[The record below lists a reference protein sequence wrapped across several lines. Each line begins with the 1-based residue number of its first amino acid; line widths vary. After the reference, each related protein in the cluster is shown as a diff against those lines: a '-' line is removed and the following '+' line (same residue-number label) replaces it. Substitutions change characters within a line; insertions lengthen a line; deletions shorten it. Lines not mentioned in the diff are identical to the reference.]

1 MNHHIKHDYGD
12 ILKTRCVL
20 RASFLFVLLISFLLS
35 ACSRPIE
42 SLALSGET
50 MGTTYSITIVVPANK
65 SIAELSPLQ
74 SRIDQ
79 ELIKINQ
86 LMSTY
91 IPDSELSLFN
101 QLPAGQWYVVS
112 TETMKVIEY
121 SLYLSALSKGKF
133 DVTVSPL
140 ISLWGF
146 GAKGQTGFPSDDEIL
161 QAKQR
166 VDWQSL
172 VIDKDNLRIKKE
184 KPLSVNLSAIAKGYG
199 VDHIAQLLEE
209 QGIHD
214 YLVEIGGE
222 IRVKG
227 KNKAQQLWRIGVESP
242 SYYQSGVQEIIQL
255 DNKSV
260 ATSGDYR
267 NFFERDGVRYSH
279 TIDPETGEPV
289 IHNIASITVLADNAM
304 KADGMATAFMAMG
317 ETKAIALATEYNIP
331 IYILLY
337 KNDTFE
343 ALHSPSFEAYLYQK

>member
-1 MNHHIKHDYGD
+1 MNHHIKYYSD

-20 RASFLFVLLISFLLS
+20 RASFLFVLLSSFLLN
-35 ACSRPIE
+35 ACSRSLE
-42 SLALSGET
+42 SMVLSGET
-50 MGTTYSITIVVPANK
+50 MGTSYHITIVVPSHR

-74 SRIDQ
+74 QLIAQ
-79 ELIKINQ
+79 ELMKINQ

-101 QLPAGQWYVVS
+101 QLPENQWYSVS
-112 TETMKVIEY
+112 PETMTVIDY
-121 SLYLSALSKGKF
+121 SLYLSVLSNGKF

-146 GAKGQTGFPSDDEIL
+146 GAKGQTDFPSDDAIL

-166 VDWQSL
+166 VGWQSL
-172 VIDKDNLRIKKE
+172 VVDKDNQRIKKE

-199 VDHIAQLLEE
+199 VDRIALLLEE
-209 QGIHD
+209 QGIHN

-242 SYYQSGVQEIIQL
+242 SYYQSGIQEIIQL
-255 DNKSV
+255 NNKSV

-289 IHNIASITVLADNAM
+289 IHNIASITVLADSAM
-304 KADGMATAFMAMG
+304 EADGLATAFMAMG
-317 ETKAIALATEYNIP
+317 EDKAIALATKHNIP
-331 IYILLY
+331 VYILLY
-337 KNDTFE
+337 KKDAFE
-343 ALHSPSFEAYLYQK
+343 AIYSPSFKAYLHK